1 MENPLSVSKDGLKVK
16 PEIMEK
22 EKLYHTILGE
32 KILLVFKDSQDVLNC
47 YEIEERELVEKAKTL
62 PDGDIEQMLEAYIQ
76 TNIPREDQA

>member
-22 EKLYHTILGE
+22 EKMYHTVLGE

-47 YEIEERELVEKAKTL
+47 YEIEERELVKKAKTL
-62 PDGDIEQMLEAYIQ
+62 PDGDIEQMLEEYIQ

>member
-22 EKLYHTILGE
+22 EKLYHTVLGE